1 MRVALVT
8 VGDELLA
15 GDTVNT
21 NATWLC
27 EQLTELGLGLYAA
40 RTFVALVALS
50 GGTAVD
56 GSRVVD
62 VPRTRVYDAAE
73 ELVDQD
79 LICVDDSTPQRFS
92 PVDGDEAAERLLDD
106 YRTRV
111 ETLRVALAA
120 LEDDRHRIG

>member
-1 MRVALVT
+1 LIT
-8 VGDELLA
+8 DDVGTEA
-15 GDTVNT
+15 V
-21 NATWLC
+21 

-56 GSRVVD
+56 VSRVVD

-73 ELVDQD
+73 ELADHG
-79 LICVDDSTPQRFS
+79 LIRVDDSTPQRFS
-92 PVDGDEAAERLLDD
+92 PVGGDEAAERLLDD
-106 YRTRV
+106 YRARV
-111 ETLRVALAA
+111 ETLRSALTA